1 MLVTRTDTLD
11 PGNHNE
17 GNLQHEP
24 VTHASIIPDGTTV
37 VEKINIPAHETA
49 NPIYEETLAHHDCV
63 PPSQSVFN
71 MHIDSINVALKKLNP
86 NETPQP
92 HDDS

>member
-1 MLVTRTDTLD
+1 M
-11 PGNHNE
+11 
-17 GNLQHEP
+17 
-24 VTHASIIPDGTTV
+24 HASIIPDVTTT

-49 NPIYEETLAHHDCV
+49 SPIYEETLAHHNRV

-71 MHIDSINVALKKLNP
+71 THIDSIDVALKKLNP